1 MGEVILIVLRFIQLY
16 VLRFSVR
23 YIFYVTDIKKNPVIS
38 RLWFKRI
45 RNVPDVTCERIAWAT
60 RNLKFVREIRA
71 SSRRS
76 MRQIR
81 APSNLRMLEQL
92 LRASFA
98 ASSAS
103 SRLPHDCSRSM
114 RRVAPLR
121 SAPFCLASEYSR
133 RVRACERSP
142 QADGT
147 VDVATHGVAA
157 TGAERRAVSLRL
169 PRVATSSLPRS
180 IGDRVSHSVLCTRS
194 NTGRPTT
201 SRRVDA
207 KQS

>member
-38 RLWFKRI
+38 RLWFKRV

-98 ASSAS
+98 ASFAS

-121 SAPFCLASEYSR
+121 SVLPRFGICAAGS
-133 RVRACERSP
+133 RVRE
-142 QADGT
+142 
-147 VDVATHGVAA
+147 VAA
-157 TGAERRAVSLRL
+157 GGRDGRRRDARRRGNGCRA
-169 PRVATSSLPRS
+169 PRRQFAS
-180 IGDRVSHSVLCTRS
+180 
-194 NTGRPTT
+194 
-201 SRRVDA
+201 A
-207 KQS
+207 